1 MSQTS
6 FAYTL
11 RQHHT
16 EIVRQISSIIFRQ
29 IDKINA
35 EILTYFKE
43 IVTKVTENL
52 PKDGVQSRQAVF
64 VRCCLKKKTEE
75 CALTGWEWGM
85 LIGGAVL
92 VLVILRRIA
101 GEKHPLRGAIV
112 SSLVGISTLTVI
124 NVCSSFTG
132 VWMPVS
138 RLSVAASALLGV
150 PGVTA
155 MLFLQLML

>member
-1 MSQTS
+1 
-6 FAYTL
+6 
-11 RQHHT
+11 
-16 EIVRQISSIIFRQ
+16 
-29 IDKINA
+29 
-35 EILTYFKE
+35 
-43 IVTKVTENL
+43 
-52 PKDGVQSRQAVF
+52 
-64 VRCCLKKKTEE
+64 
-75 CALTGWEWGM
+75 LTGWEWGM